1 MNNFKFTIY
10 AGCICRKS
18 DVHVDKLLASDVDQK
33 DGGTPNKKQKVQSV
47 KVDSNGLGL
56 MTEDGEKQKIVNDR

>member
-18 DVHVDKLLASDVDQK
+18 DVPVDNKLLPSDVGHK
-33 DGGTPNKKQKVQSV
+33 DGGTPNKKRKEQSP
-47 KVDSNGLGL
+47 KVDSSGLGS
-56 MTEDGEKQKIVNDR
+56 MAEEERSRNNE